1 MFFLDEEQQ
10 EQRDEL
16 MGTELHELE
25 EGEEEEDDAQ
35 LQDMEN
41 SVYGRD
47 EQTVVFSQLH
57 NSSTAQSFGVG
68 PLNCLVHKMP
78 VVADCAI
85 SRRDIGLFQPPQHRQ
100 LQATAQRQKKW
111 GFKDHYKLVDDH
123 LGSGAYA
130 CVRTAIHLATGK
142 EYAVKVVS
150 KHEHGHTRSRILR
163 EVQIF
168 RICRNHPNIVQLI
181 EWFEDESCFYMVFE
195 KMRGGPLLNHIQR
208 RTCFTE
214 QEASLV
220 TRDIANALKFLHDRG
235 VAHRDVKPE
244 NILCTEMD
252 KISPVKL
259 CDLDLASKP
268 FAHNEN
274 IDAVPI
280 SSGGR
285 NINAMRPV
293 PSEPDLAS
301 PVGSA
306 EFMAPEVVDTFVGE
320 ALKYDKRCDMWSL
333 GVIIYIML
341 CGYPPFYGEC
351 DRANCGWDQGESCA
365 DCQENL
371 FQRIQMGH
379 FDFPDEEWG
388 DISADAKDLIRH
400 LLVRNVRQRYTAY
413 DVLAHPWVTRG
424 APKTPLQTATNL
436 SRNDSARDVRTVNEH
451 FLMMNRMA
459 PMIARISQRLEASGH
474 NLAHFVNGTPP
485 TIVGGVGGGGTTGG
499 GGTALMSGL
508 NMMTGGNGQDM
519 LLYHQR
525 QANRETQVHV

>member
-1 MFFLDEEQQ
+1 MPNAADGIVIQGDCGFFQQ
-10 EQRDEL
+10 PQR
-16 MGTELHELE
+16 
-25 EGEEEEDDAQ
+25 
-35 LQDMEN
+35 
-41 SVYGRD
+41 R
-47 EQTVVFSQLH
+47 
-57 NSSTAQSFGVG
+57 
-68 PLNCLVHKMP
+68 
-78 VVADCAI
+78 
-85 SRRDIGLFQPPQHRQ
+85 PPQP
-100 LQATAQRQKKW
+100 ATQRQKKW
-111 GFKDHYKLVDDH
+111 NFKDYYKLVDDH

-130 CVRTAIHLATGK
+130 CVRTAIHLSTGK
-142 EYAVKVVS
+142 EYAVKVVN

-168 RICRNHPNIVQLI
+168 RMCHNHPNIVQLI
-181 EWFEDESCFYMVFE
+181 EWFEDEGSFYMVFE

-244 NILCTEMD
+244 NILCTGLD

-268 FAHNEN
+268 FSHNEN
-274 IDAVPI
+274 NDGVSIG
-280 SSGGR
+280 SGGR
-285 NINAMRPV
+285 TNAVHPV
-293 PSEPDLAS
+293 QSEPDLAS

-351 DRANCGWDQGESCA
+351 DRANCGWDQGEPCA

-371 FQRIQMGH
+371 FQRIQMGR
-379 FDFPDEEWG
+379 FDFPDDEWKNIG
-388 DISADAKDLIRH
+388 ADAKDLIRH

-451 FLMMNRMA
+451 FLMMNRMV

-485 TIVGGVGGGGTTGG
+485 FVGAGSGEETTGVGG
-499 GGTALMSGL
+499 AAPMNGL
-508 NMMTGGNGQDM
+508 NMMMNGSGQDM
-519 LLYHQR
+519 LFYHQR